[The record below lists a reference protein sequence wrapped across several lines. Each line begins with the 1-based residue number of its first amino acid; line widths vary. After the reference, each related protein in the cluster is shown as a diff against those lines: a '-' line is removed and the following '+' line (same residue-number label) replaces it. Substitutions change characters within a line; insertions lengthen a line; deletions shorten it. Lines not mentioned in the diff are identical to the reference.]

1 MISKANTRRGVGDA
15 DGKGKETR
23 KGVLE
28 GAPEGTGAQGP
39 EAL

>member
-1 MISKANTRRGVGDA
+1 MISMANTRRAVGDA
-15 DGKGKETR
+15 DGKEKETR

-28 GAPEGTGAQGP
+28 GAPEGTDAQGQ